1 MTKSKKLFWGAWLAF
16 CAALIALTF
25 AGAFRPSDA
34 LDYDKNENW
43 AWYRIGEAKSA
54 DVFLI
59 CPTVDT
65 KDENNMSMSDE
76 KTKTNFLG
84 ALNMERGIYEP
95 SARLYAP
102 FYRQAA
108 IKAYSLPEAERGPV
122 FAKAYA
128 DVSAAFV
135 HYLKRENNGR
145 PIVLAGFSQGADM
158 CYRLLEEHFRDEK
171 LRKQLVA
178 VYALGWP
185 LTAEQTKRSP
195 WIVPAKGETDTG
207 VVVTFDCEA
216 PEVTETFIVP
226 AGTKSFAINPLNWRT
241 DATSAD
247 AALNLGACFTDYSG
261 EIKKEVPQLCGAYID
276 ETRGVLKVPGLD
288 ASAYPPVVHG
298 LPQGAYHVYDYMFF
312 YRNLQK
318 NVADRVNAWLAAQ
331 KQ

>member
-16 CAALIALTF
+16 CAALIALMF
-25 AGAFRPSDA
+25 AGRFPASDA
-34 LDYDKNENW
+34 PDYARTENW
-43 AWYRIGEAKSA
+43 AYFRIGENKSA

-59 CPTVDT
+59 CPTVDM

-76 KTKTNFLG
+76 KTKTHFLG

-95 SARLYAP
+95 AASLYAP

-108 IKAYSLPEAERGPV
+108 MLAYTLPEAERGPV

-158 CYRLLEEHFRDEK
+158 CLRLLEEHFRDEK
-171 LRKQLVA
+171 LRRQLIA
-178 VYALGWP
+178 VYALGWRLP
-185 LTAEQTKRSP
+185 PELTQRCP
-195 WIVPAKGETDTG
+195 WIVPARGETDTG
-207 VVVTFDCEA
+207 VVVAFDCEA
-216 PEVTETFIVP
+216 PELTETFINP
-226 AGTKSFAINPLNWRT
+226 AQTKTLAINPLNWRT
-241 DATSAD
+241 DSTPAD

-261 EIKKEVPQLCGAYID
+261 EIKKEVPGLCGAYID
-276 ETRGVLKVPGLD
+276 ETRGVVKVPGLD
-288 ASAYPPVVHG
+288 ASAYPPIVPG
-298 LPQGAYHVYDYMFF
+298 LPQGSYHVYDYLFF